1 MAMDADTRSSSQNK
15 RCLVKKLGSGDGR
28 IQDKEIALLRLWLT
42 SQKELSKEDLKKICK
57 GVFYFILN
65 ADKQACQGASFGNL
79 PSTVANLDLS
89 LAQHYFQVFF
99 MKIKSEWRGVDLFR
113 LDMFYLLLVRIIRGM
128 FSVVGSNGWD
138 LKLVDGFLG
147 GMTENSL
154 LVVDKLPIQRMNFR
168 FADGYLNEFHC
179 VFPVQLDTFVPMTEP
194 FYSFFAKG
202 LNRFLLNKVDDN
214 VFSCF
219 LKNRRNLLK
228 IRQEGQGVDDKVEN
242 LGSIA
247 LSSSLSQQV
256 TFPSNL
262 QDNEKV
268 LYDSQ
273 RDFKGL
279 SKPLTPSG
287 IVILLESIMKMKIFR
302 NISAEQTVDSKAL
315 SIKELPADSVSSFHK
330 QHVNKTE
337 SIEQIGEEVQNE
349 FDSFENNISESLT
362 LKCDGQA
369 ATGIVERSE
378 MKSNSEAEEI
388 QDFQREVTFKY
399 ACSYGDAKNE
409 VNGGERLEL
418 LDGESGDLK
427 MTDVSV
433 ISDHEQHFEETVL
446 AELDNCTSPIPSL
459 SFPISPLQTGSKK
472 RKRPQSGENEL
483 PGSLSPVK
491 YDENEEEFVCSDLFS
506 EVTST
511 GKSGQRK
518 VKKVRFSLKNN
529 LVWKPYSPLP
539 PEILRV
545 PPSATPRGSALKK
558 GVPPGP
564 ICIIKNSPR
573 KKPALRQ
580 RSASVRKSPKNTK
593 SASASSMVL
602 RSQRTVAR

>member
-42 SQKELSKEDLKKICK
+42 SQKELSEEDLKKICK
-57 GVFYFILN
+57 GLFYFILN

-89 LAQHYFQVFF
+89 LAQHYFQAFF

-113 LDMFYLLLVRIIRGM
+113 LDMFYILLVRIIRGM
-128 FSVVGSNGWD
+128 FSVLGSNGWD

-154 LVVDKLPIQRMNFR
+154 PVVDKLPIQRMNFR

-194 FYSFFAKG
+194 FYSFFVKG
-202 LNRFLLNKVDDN
+202 LNRLLLNRVDDN

-247 LSSSLSQQV
+247 LSSSLSHQI
-256 TFPSNL
+256 TFPSTL

-287 IVILLESIMKMKIFR
+287 IVILLESITKMKIFR

-315 SIKELPADSVSSFHK
+315 SIKELPADSVSSFHI

-337 SIEQIGEEVQNE
+337 SI
-349 FDSFENNISESLT
+349 
-362 LKCDGQA
+362 GQA
-369 ATGIVERSE
+369 ATGIVKRSE

-418 LDGESGDLK
+418 LGGESCDLK

>member
-42 SQKELSKEDLKKICK
+42 SQKELSEEDLKKICK
-57 GVFYFILN
+57 GLFYFILN

-89 LAQHYFQVFF
+89 LAQHYFQAFF
-99 MKIKSEWRGVDLFR
+99 MKIKSEWGGVDLFR

-128 FSVVGSNGWD
+128 FSVLGSNGWD

-202 LNRFLLNKVDDN
+202 LNRFLLNRVDDN

-247 LSSSLSQQV
+247 LSSSLSHQI
-256 TFPSNL
+256 TFPSTL

-287 IVILLESIMKMKIFR
+287 IVILLESITKMKIFR

-315 SIKELPADSVSSFHK
+315 SIKELPADSVSSFHI

-337 SIEQIGEEVQNE
+337 SI
-349 FDSFENNISESLT
+349 
-362 LKCDGQA
+362 GQA
-369 ATGIVERSE
+369 ATGIVKRSE

-446 AELDNCTSPIPSL
+446 AEFDNCTSPIPSL

-511 GKSGQRK
+511 GKIGQRK

>member
-1 MAMDADTRSSSQNK
+1 MS
-15 RCLVKKLGSGDGR
+15 
-28 IQDKEIALLRLWLT
+28 
-42 SQKELSKEDLKKICK
+42 
-57 GVFYFILN
+57 
-65 ADKQACQGASFGNL
+65 
-79 PSTVANLDLS
+79 
-89 LAQHYFQVFF
+89 
-99 MKIKSEWRGVDLFR
+99 
-113 LDMFYLLLVRIIRGM
+113 
-128 FSVVGSNGWD
+128 
-138 LKLVDGFLG
+138 
-147 GMTENSL
+147 
-154 LVVDKLPIQRMNFR
+154 
-168 FADGYLNEFHC
+168 
-179 VFPVQLDTFVPMTEP
+179 
-194 FYSFFAKG
+194 
-202 LNRFLLNKVDDN
+202 
-214 VFSCF
+214 
-219 LKNRRNLLK
+219 
-228 IRQEGQGVDDKVEN
+228 
-242 LGSIA
+242 
-247 LSSSLSQQV
+247 
-256 TFPSNL
+256 
-262 QDNEKV
+262 
-268 LYDSQ
+268 
-273 RDFKGL
+273 
-279 SKPLTPSG
+279 
-287 IVILLESIMKMKIFR
+287 
-302 NISAEQTVDSKAL
+302 
-315 SIKELPADSVSSFHK
+315 
-330 QHVNKTE
+330 
-337 SIEQIGEEVQNE
+337 QNE
-349 FDSFENNISESLT
+349 FDSFENNISQSLT
-362 LKCDGQA
+362 WKCDGQA
-369 ATGIVERSE
+369 ATGIIKRSE

-388 QDFQREVTFKY
+388 QDFQREVTFNY

-459 SFPISPLQTGSKK
+459 SVPISPLQTGSKK